1 MVKFSVKKPLTVFVA
16 VVAIIVL
23 GIVAFTSMTPDLLP
37 NLNLPYV
44 LIITPY
50 PGSTPEKTEFN
61 VTRPLE
67 RRFATLENIKNIDSV
82 SGENSSIIILEF
94 TESVNMDTVS
104 VDILQCI
111 QRVSGSWESTV
122 GTPNILKLNPSM
134 LPVMVAAV
142 NIEGLN
148 TAELSALMKN
158 EIIDKLEGIDGVA
171 SVSASGVLEEKIKVV
186 IDPTLVELKNQ
197 EIREAIDKK
206 FDETEA
212 ELMDKKRDLEE
223 NLESVEA
230 GIEQLKDGISE
241 LAEKSAEGDAKIQ
254 QGQMQLLEGKLQL
267 NQQLAVLQ
275 TQLRDLVV
283 QQSALKQGWDSLG
296 LLESALEA
304 MKAYE
309 LLITNPYLFVPGD
322 WDGLTPDGRRAA
334 VEGAIAMMPVT
345 DEQKAMMMELLTS
358 LGLDDWSLDHAGYT
372 ALIAEKIGETEGQIA
387 LIEDT
392 LAAGGITDQTSYDYV
407 SSLLTDGIS
416 QLETAVKQLGDML
429 KKLEEGEIP
438 LEEAMIELEKIKI
451 ITTFEMS
458 GGYARLVAVES
469 SLTMA
474 LAQIDN
480 GLEQIKTA
488 RENVLSQ
495 SDLAGMLNMDIISQI
510 LTAQNFS
517 MPAGYVYLDGE
528 GMLVSVGEKI
538 TSVEELRNMVLL
550 DMQMDSLS
558 PVFLGDVAE
567 VYMDDNREDIYA
579 KIDGSDG
586 VLLTFSK
593 QSNTATAVASDN
605 IRERFEQL
613 AEDYQGLNFYPLMD
627 QGDYI
632 YIVVNAI
639 LNNLLLGAIFAIIIL
654 FLFLKDLRPTFI
666 TLCSIPISVVF
677 AIVLMY
683 FSGVTINIISL
694 SGLAVA
700 VGMLVDNSIVVIDN
714 IFRLR
719 GMGHSPAKAAIDG
732 ALQVAGAIASSTL
745 TTVCV
750 FVPIIFV
757 EGITRQLF
765 TDLALTMGY
774 SLVASLVVALTLVPA
789 MSSGLLKNYR
799 EKSTPLMDRS
809 MRFYS
814 KTLNIALK
822 NKALVLAAGVVLL
835 VASLLLVMLRGF
847 SFMPNMEMSQLTVSI
862 RLEDDASRVDVTDM
876 TDKVLERI
884 AAVYGIKTTGAMLSS
899 GGMGSFMGMGS
910 GGGSSTS
917 STIYV
922 LLDEKSGRSASDI
935 GSEIESLCADL
946 DASIRSSSSSGMS
959 VNMLTGSG
967 VSADLY
973 GEDLVLLQVAA
984 KDIAVLMEEVDGVE
998 SVDDGAGE
1006 TSPEIR
1012 FIVDK
1017 EKAMANGLTT
1027 AQVYMEISKALSL
1040 ERVSTTLVYE
1050 NNEYDIVVVKGDR
1063 DTLTPQYIKDYSF
1076 TVTDREGEKN
1086 TVWLRDLAVVEEGSS
1101 KTSISRHNQ
1110 RRTLSVSGSIDE
1122 DHNISL
1128 VATDIQRILDAYQMP
1143 AGISLQYSGENESIM
1158 DAMWELGKLLA
1169 LGILLVYLIMVAQ
1182 FQSLLSPFIVMFTI
1196 PLAFTGGLLALLVT
1210 GMELSVV
1217 SLIGFVMLVGVIVNN
1232 GIVLVDY
1239 INQLRMSG
1247 TERLVAIA
1255 QAGVTRMRP
1264 ILMTSLTT
1272 ILGLSVMAL
1281 GVGMGS
1287 ELMQPIAITC
1297 IGGLLYA
1304 TVLTLYVVPVMYD
1317 IFYKKEVKKP
1327 AESDP
1332 ETDTN

>member
-1 MVKFSVKKPLTVFVA
+1 
-16 VVAIIVL
+16 
-23 GIVAFTSMTPDLLP
+23 
-37 NLNLPYV
+37 
-44 LIITPY
+44 
-50 PGSTPEKTEFN
+50 
-61 VTRPLE
+61 
-67 RRFATLENIKNIDSV
+67 
-82 SGENSSIIILEF
+82 
-94 TESVNMDTVS
+94 
-104 VDILQCI
+104 
-111 QRVSGSWESTV
+111 
-122 GTPNILKLNPSM
+122 
-134 LPVMVAAV
+134 
-142 NIEGLN
+142 
-148 TAELSALMKN
+148 
-158 EIIDKLEGIDGVA
+158 
-171 SVSASGVLEEKIKVV
+171 
-186 IDPTLVELKNQ
+186 
-197 EIREAIDKK
+197 
-206 FDETEA
+206 
-212 ELMDKKRDLEE
+212 
-223 NLESVEA
+223 
-230 GIEQLKDGISE
+230 
-241 LAEKSAEGDAKIQ
+241 
-254 QGQMQLLEGKLQL
+254 
-267 NQQLAVLQ
+267 
-275 TQLRDLVV
+275 
-283 QQSALKQGWDSLG
+283 
-296 LLESALEA
+296 
-304 MKAYE
+304 
-309 LLITNPYLFVPGD
+309 
-322 WDGLTPDGRRAA
+322 
-334 VEGAIAMMPVT
+334 
-345 DEQKAMMMELLTS
+345 
-358 LGLDDWSLDHAGYT
+358 
-372 ALIAEKIGETEGQIA
+372 
-387 LIEDT
+387 
-392 LAAGGITDQTSYDYV
+392 
-407 SSLLTDGIS
+407 
-416 QLETAVKQLGDML
+416 
-429 KKLEEGEIP
+429 
-438 LEEAMIELEKIKI
+438 
-451 ITTFEMS
+451 
-458 GGYARLVAVES
+458 
-469 SLTMA
+469 
-474 LAQIDN
+474 
-480 GLEQIKTA
+480 
-488 RENVLSQ
+488 
-495 SDLAGMLNMDIISQI
+495 
-510 LTAQNFS
+510 
-517 MPAGYVYLDGE
+517 
-528 GMLVSVGEKI
+528 
-538 TSVEELRNMVLL
+538 
-550 DMQMDSLS
+550 
-558 PVFLGDVAE
+558 
-567 VYMDDNREDIYA
+567 
-579 KIDGSDG
+579 
-586 VLLTFSK
+586 
-593 QSNTATAVASDN
+593 
-605 IRERFEQL
+605 
-613 AEDYQGLNFYPLMD
+613 
-627 QGDYI
+627 
-632 YIVVNAI
+632 
-639 LNNLLLGAIFAIIIL
+639 
-654 FLFLKDLRPTFI
+654 
-666 TLCSIPISVVF
+666 
-677 AIVLMY
+677 
-683 FSGVTINIISL
+683 
-694 SGLAVA
+694 
-700 VGMLVDNSIVVIDN
+700 
-714 IFRLR
+714 
-719 GMGHSPAKAAIDG
+719 
-732 ALQVAGAIASSTL
+732 
-745 TTVCV
+745 
-750 FVPIIFV
+750 
-757 EGITRQLF
+757 
-765 TDLALTMGY
+765 
-774 SLVASLVVALTLVPA
+774 
-789 MSSGLLKNYR
+789 
-799 EKSTPLMDRS
+799 
-809 MRFYS
+809 
-814 KTLNIALK
+814 
-822 NKALVLAAGVVLL
+822 
-835 VASLLLVMLRGF
+835 
-847 SFMPNMEMSQLTVSI
+847 
-862 RLEDDASRVDVTDM
+862 
-876 TDKVLERI
+876 
-884 AAVYGIKTTGAMLSS
+884 MLSS